1 MRSLSFMLIT
11 GLALV
16 VFGSGDAAADD
27 DDDADV
33 FFRWQVGTLVVLGLL
48 YHTRRDTSK
57 SDRLNKILKIG
68 LYGMAFLS
76 FLIGLVAGLISGNTW
91 VWWMSYAILFA
102 LTGSHLGHIPLDI
115 NKKRPK
121 TLMASRN
128 WKFGSQPTSA
138 DSRKT
143 LMFEPENELT
153 KIECPGCSAKMDIPK
168 LGAMQKV
175 TCDECGLSGEIEI

>member
-1 MRSLSFMLIT
+1 MRALPFLLIA

-27 DDDADV
+27 DDNADV

-48 YHTRRDTSK
+48 YHTRRDTSS
-57 SDRLNKILKIG
+57 SDSLNKILKIG
-68 LYGMAFLS
+68 LYGMAILS
-76 FLIGLVAGLISGNTW
+76 FLIGLVTGLFSGNLW
-91 VWWMSYAILFA
+91 IWWMSYAILFA

-121 TLMASRN
+121 SLMPSRN
-128 WKFGSQPTSA
+128 WKFESQPTSA
-138 DSRKT
+138 RRKT
-143 LMFEPENELT
+143 LMFEPQNELAN
-153 KIECPGCSAKMDIPK
+153 IECPGCSAKMDVPK
-168 LGAMQKV
+168 LEAMQKV